1 MSCVTCHISCVTFH
15 VSGVMCLV
23 TWVTFHMSLVTCHL
37 SPVANTNSQIHP
49 SPVNSPIMH
58 SRLVCKD
65 PKTKTHVKTQ
75 KKTHWNNKKPK
86 NANTGNTHRQTSRRL
101 TDITAKKDEKSKQVL
116 FMDFWYFYW
125 KYANV
130 PNSRF
135 KTNIFKP
142 ILHQQNTV
150 ILKLSFMM
158 KANHMKAWRNR
169 R

>member
-75 KKTHWNNKKPK
+75 KKKTHWNNKNPK
-86 NANTGNTHRQTSRRL
+86 MPIQAIHTDRRL
-101 TDITAKKDEKSKQVL
+101 GDWRTSQLKKTKSQNKFFLWTFDIFTENMPMFLTHASKLTFSNQ
-116 FMDFWYFYW
+116 YYT
-125 KYANV
+125 N
-130 PNSRF
+130 
-135 KTNIFKP
+135 KT
-142 ILHQQNTV
+142 L
-150 ILKLSFMM
+150 
-158 KANHMKAWRNR
+158 
-169 R
+169 